1 MGVFWTSSGEKIL
14 KNHPAEFH
22 PKEASDAVREKQYQT
37 EEECYK
43 RLLPIVRRDVEVYQ
57 QSNIKNFRKIL
68 FVCLF
73 ACVPV
78 GCGESV
84 SIEQYENFGTL

>member
-1 MGVFWTSSGEKIL
+1 MDIQRRENL
-14 KNHPAEFH
+14 ENHPAEFH

-68 FVCLF
+68 FECLF

-78 GCGESV
+78 E
-84 SIEQYENFGTL
+84 I